1 MTEFQARLA
10 IAAISALAGAFIAYC
25 ISKDIQILPAVVA
38 IGVGVAVFGI
48 RMARK
53 TAKQEATLKFIHKYN
68 DSLEVSKG
76 IRAIRDFKAEIEN
89 FKADNSEAVIKEF
102 VKDRAKELI
111 EPDDRRNSE
120 KWETRENIL
129 IVLNKFEILA
139 IGLKRKIY
147 DQEMVKDF
155 LGRDVAEFY
164 KRSEPIIAHIRKTD
178 KRAFVEF
185 EEIAEQVKKSGDYVA
200 G

>member
-10 IAAISALAGAFIAYC
+10 IAAISALAGAVV
-25 ISKDIQILPAVVA
+25 ISIDKQILPIVVA
-38 IGVGVAVFGI
+38 IGVGVAVGGI
-48 RMARK
+48 IMARK
-53 TAKQEATLKFIHKYN
+53 TATQEATLKFMHKYN
-68 DSLEVSKG
+68 DSSEVSEG
-76 IRAIRDFKAEIEN
+76 LRAIRDFKAEIDE
-89 FKADNSEAVIKEF
+89 FKANNSEAATKEQ
-102 VKDRAKELI
+102 VKEWAKDFI
-111 EPDDRRNSE
+111 EPDVHDIKKR
-120 KWETRENIL
+120 ETRENIL

-164 KRSEPIIAHIRKTD
+164 NRSEPIIAHIRKTD
-178 KRAFVEF
+178 KTAFVEF
-185 EEIAEQVKKSGDYVA
+185 EEIAKTVKNSGDYVA